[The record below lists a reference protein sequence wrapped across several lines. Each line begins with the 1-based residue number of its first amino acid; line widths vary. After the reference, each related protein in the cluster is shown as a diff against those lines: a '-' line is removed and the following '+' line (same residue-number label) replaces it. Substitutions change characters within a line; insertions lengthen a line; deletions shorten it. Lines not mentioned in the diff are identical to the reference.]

1 MRQIVQEGI
10 EPLLIGEKLLQKI
23 QYKPGMTTVFPAVE
37 PLRAD
42 LAGDGMDLPIY
53 NINIGG
59 AQSFAVQVQRHGLG
73 LEIAKWFVDE
83 TACLWSTF
91 WTASW
96 TRWGK
101 PFCLSA
107 TFGIR
112 YRRFGRSAAGWRFYC
127 ILRDSSAGDVVP
139 DRRCPILPSRSLLK
153 LRHLRLV
160 GGWETAPP
168 ASITGLSHSRTV
180 HGVGLFVFLCNG
192 FWAWQG

>member
-42 LAGDGMDLPIY
+42 LAGDGMNLPIY

-59 AQSFAVQVQRHGLG
+59 AQSFAVQVQRHGLRWTNA
-73 LEIAKWFVDE
+73 ERFVQE
-83 TACLWSTF
+83 MACLWSTF

-101 PFCLSA
+101 PFPLSA
-107 TFGIR
+107 TFAIR
-112 YRRFGRSAAGWRFYC
+112 YRGFGCSA
-127 ILRDSSAGDVVP
+127 
-139 DRRCPILPSRSLLK
+139 
-153 LRHLRLV
+153 
-160 GGWETAPP
+160 WEW
-168 ASITGLSHSRTV
+168 SVL
-180 HGVGLFVFLCNG
+180 
-192 FWAWQG
+192 QGSVR